1 VHFMRLVTTLL
12 KDEGEY
18 MLHSYVACKLKTDA
32 SSEVYQKQLT
42 FIKLVY
48 EATLMSS

>member
-1 VHFMRLVTTLL
+1 VHFVRLVTTLL
-12 KDEGEY
+12 KDEGE
-18 MLHSYVACKLKTDA
+18 YVACKLKTDA

>member
-1 VHFMRLVTTLL
+1 VHFVRLVTTLL

-32 SSEVYQKQLT
+32 SSEVYQKTTHIYKVNL
-42 FIKLVY
+42 
-48 EATLMSS
+48 